1 MILCYIAT
9 GHSALSI
16 MAMAIK
22 IDLHDP
28 KVIDLIN
35 YLNLHFQ
42 ACLPLTGENAPK
54 AHHWLPNIDKEN
66 RPLEECVWRFIQKI
80 TIDIAGSYQ
89 DLVRKL
95 NLKPNYIKGY
105 IWAISKAMLWGRI
118 TVKHNLMSSTE
129 LWKFIVQL
137 SISLP
142 FMKYEV
148 IHGNITGLHTYI
160 IRGDRKPIL
169 MTPNRFVTRPRGSE
183 LIRAWCW
190 YIARGHQD
198 SDKFINL
205 LKDHKNKLLVKLWLL
220 GAIFDCI
227 SYPDYYKGNPQDIT
241 TIWREI

>member
-1 MILCYIAT
+1 MPIF
-9 GHSALSI
+9 SR
-16 MAMAIK
+16 
-22 IDLHDP
+22 DLHDLQ
-28 KVIDLIN
+28 VIDLIN
-35 YLNLHFQ
+35 DRYVDYLFFQ
-42 ACLPLTGENAPK
+42 ACLPLTGKKAPK
-54 AHHWLPNIDKEN
+54 EHHWTPNLDKEN
-66 RPLEECVWRFIQKI
+66 IPLEECVWRFIQEI

-95 NLKPNYIKGY
+95 KLKPNYIKGY
-105 IWAISKAMLWGRI
+105 IWAISRAMLWGRI
-118 TVKHNLMSSTE
+118 AVKRNLISSTE
-129 LWKFIVQL
+129 LWKFIIQL

-142 FMKYEV
+142 FMKYDV

-190 YIARGHQD
+190 YIARGHKD
-198 SDKFINL
+198 EGNFISL
-205 LKDHKNKLLVKLWLL
+205 LKTKKNKLIVKLCLL

-227 SYPDYYKGNPQDIT
+227 SYPDYYKGNLQDIT